1 MGKMEEEESRG
12 WKMVKTHGINQ
23 WIYLYELVTMG
34 KEYMAM
40 RNMFCTISTSSP
52 SSIIWWLALLTS
64 QGSAPIKLANFL
76 AFLSWTSPSPKL
88 YKIKFCSCVLC
99 SAGRET
105 QNRQYLF
112 SPLVA
117 SWGSLASLGW

>member
-52 SSIIWWLALLTS
+52 SSII
-64 QGSAPIKLANFL
+64 
-76 AFLSWTSPSPKL
+76 
-88 YKIKFCSCVLC
+88 
-99 SAGRET
+99 
-105 QNRQYLF
+105 
-112 SPLVA
+112 
-117 SWGSLASLGW
+117 